1 MKVKIPNW
9 SGFRAFYLSILLF
22 AFPAL
27 IKASELPTLSFNP
40 DSSYSSGIVQ
50 VSIGEAS
57 EDVFQVK
64 LLCDEEALDIFFKF
78 PAILSLDTTG
88 YPDGIHLLTA
98 RAVIKG
104 VGVREKD
111 YYLSFANQDKK
122 PTDSLSLFYQAI
134 EEKNYQSAI
143 EYLEKSKEEKE
154 YSFLKGSLSLQTRLL
169 EDLCKENFPV
179 YQYRN
184 DKELLEKLSFS
195 ERFPSPVLQIFSLR
209 LLVQV
214 SIGEASEDV
223 FQVKLLCD
231 EEALDIFF
239 KFPAILSL
247 DTTGYPDGI
256 HLLTARA
263 VIKGVGVREKD
274 YYLSFANQD
283 KKPTDS
289 LSLFYQAIEEKN
301 YQSAIEYLEKS
312 KEEKEYSFLKGSLSL
327 QTRLLEDLCKENFP
341 VYQYRNDK
349 ELLEKLSFSERFP
362 SPVLQIFSLRL
373 LSKVSIRESDFLFSR

>member
-1 MKVKIPNW
+1 MTFSFCYVILYSEMKVKIPNW

-78 PAILSLDTTG
+78 PAILSLDTT
-88 YPDGIHLLTA
+88 
-98 RAVIKG
+98 K
-104 VGVREKD
+104 
-111 YYLSFANQDKK
+111 
-122 PTDSLSLFYQAI
+122 
-134 EEKNYQSAI
+134 
-143 EYLEKSKEEKE
+143 
-154 YSFLKGSLSLQTRLL
+154 
-169 EDLCKENFPV
+169 
-179 YQYRN
+179 
-184 DKELLEKLSFS
+184 
-195 ERFPSPVLQIFSLR
+195 
-209 LLVQV
+209 
-214 SIGEASEDV
+214 
-223 FQVKLLCD
+223 
-231 EEALDIFF
+231 
-239 KFPAILSL
+239 
-247 DTTGYPDGI
+247 YPDGI

>member
-154 YSFLKGSLSLQTRLL
+154 YSFLKGSLSLQTRPLRRPL
-169 EDLCKENFPV
+169 
-179 YQYRN
+179 QR
-184 DKELLEKLSFS
+184 KL
-195 ERFPSPVLQIFSLR
+195 P
-209 LLVQV
+209 
-214 SIGEASEDV
+214 
-223 FQVKLLCD
+223 
-231 EEALDIFF
+231 
-239 KFPAILSL
+239 
-247 DTTGYPDGI
+247 
-256 HLLTARA
+256 
-263 VIKGVGVREKD
+263 
-274 YYLSFANQD
+274 
-283 KKPTDS
+283 S
-289 LSLFYQAIEEKN
+289 LSIPQRQRALRETLFFRKIPFSCPAN
-301 YQSAIEYLEKS
+301 
-312 KEEKEYSFLKGSLSL
+312 
-327 QTRLLEDLCKENFP
+327 LLF
-341 VYQYRNDK
+341 
-349 ELLEKLSFSERFP
+349 
-362 SPVLQIFSLRL
+362 
-373 LSKVSIRESDFLFSR
+373 KVVE